1 MGLDS
6 FLSFFKSGKPCLA
19 LGDIDVDVSLS
30 ETHSYESTVTKN
42 PVEDGSPITDNI
54 INHQPKI
61 NIKGLFSPLKMQ
73 MLGGMTS
80 MSAQSFV
87 QNKWQELLKLR
98 DSKERLTLFTGL
110 NIYTDMIMS
119 SLSTTRDYSNA
130 NHLEFS
136 ATFEQI
142 KTVPVAFTTVS
153 QAGIPKT
160 KSSGKTN
167 TAIKEAG
174 GAKTKVEKQNSLLDQ
189 WIFK

>member
-1 MGLDS
+1 MSL
-6 FLSFFKSGKPCLA
+6 LSFFKSGKPCLV

-73 MLGGMTS
+73 ILGGMTS

-98 DSKERLTLFTGL
+98 DSKETLTLFTGL
-110 NIYTDMIMS
+110 NVYTDMIMS
-119 SLSTTRDYSNA
+119 SLSTTRDCSNA
-130 NHLEFS
+130 NHLEFT

-142 KTVPVAFTTVS
+142 KTVPVAYTTVK
-153 QAGIPKT
+153 QGIPKK
-160 KSSGKTN
+160 KSAGKTN
-167 TAIKEAG
+167 TASKEAG
-174 GAKTKVEKQNSLLDQ
+174 GAKTKIKKDDSFIMGGVKS
-189 WIFK
+189 IFGN